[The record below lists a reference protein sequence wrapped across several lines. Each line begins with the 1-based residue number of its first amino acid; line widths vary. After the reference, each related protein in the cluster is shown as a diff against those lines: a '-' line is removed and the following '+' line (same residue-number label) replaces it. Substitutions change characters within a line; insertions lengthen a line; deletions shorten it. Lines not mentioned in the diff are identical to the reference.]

1 MSKWP
6 YHPRQHLQTVIR
18 GTAIEVFAALPVAA
32 PGREHA
38 ALECRR
44 YMTEIGRTRIILR
57 CVVAIYVEDRFVD
70 PAGPYIEADEL
81 HAIGRMDGLGNYV
94 RTRNALMWRKTTS
107 RTAWL
112 SGEVAEVWPH
122 CLWRVLQSFLRS
134 GEFVITNCP
143 EFTARGPTPAPGV
156 TNYVFRW
163 FQILALPMRV
173 APHALQSSTCPT

>member
-1 MSKWP
+1 M
-6 YHPRQHLQTVIR
+6 
-18 GTAIEVFAALPVAA
+18 
-32 PGREHA
+32 
-38 ALECRR
+38 
-44 YMTEIGRTRIILR
+44 
-57 CVVAIYVEDRFVD
+57 D
-70 PAGPYIEADEL
+70 PAGPYIKADAM
-81 HAIGRMDGLGNYV
+81 HACGRMNGLGNYV

-143 EFTARGPTPAPGV
+143 EFTARGPTPPPGV